1 MTLRDRKKSF
11 EERLIYDIRFFR
23 QVSMQVS
30 PTLWDLCIFDVM
42 GKAVKVFI
50 LGAINLEMTFQA
62 SVTNYKFGTFLS
74 LYTRG
79 VTWG

>member
-23 QVSMQVS
+23 QVSQ
-30 PTLWDLCIFDVM
+30 TLWDLCIFDVM